1 MKCNAIVV
9 RKIGGPEVLEFTEQ
23 NVPEPGPG
31 QALVRHRAIG
41 LNFIEI
47 YFRSGV
53 YPSPGMPF
61 TPGAEAAGIVEAIGP
76 GVSEVAVGDRVAYA
90 TGPFGSYAEA
100 RVIPASLLV
109 KLPDNLDEATAAA
122 SMLKGLTAQYLIFST
137 YAVKSGDTILVHAAA
152 GGVGLILCQWA
163 KHLGAKVIGTAGS
176 AEKLRLAAA
185 NGCDYP
191 INYSTEDFAARVR
204 EITHGAMVPVVYDS
218 VGAATFMKSLD
229 CLRPLGLMVSFGQ
242 SSGMVPPFSINLL
255 SAKGSL
261 YLTRPTL
268 QTYAVTRGDLI
279 KRSDAL
285 FQALGSGIVRCE
297 IKQRFALR
305 DAAEAHRALASRETT
320 GSSVL
325 IP

>member
-9 RKIGGPEVLEFTEQ
+9 RKTGGPEVLEFTEQ
-23 NVPEPGPG
+23 SVPEPGPG
-31 QALVRHRAIG
+31 RALVRHRAIG
-41 LNFIEI
+41 LNFVEI

-53 YPSPGMPF
+53 YPAPAMPF
-61 TPGAEAAGIVEAIGP
+61 TPGTEAAGIVEAIGP

-100 RVIPASLLV
+100 RVIPANLLV

-122 SMLKGLTAQYLIFST
+122 AMLKGLTAQYLLFST
-137 YAVKSGDTILVHAAA
+137 YTVKRGDTILVHAAA

-163 KHLGAKVIGTAGS
+163 KHLGAKVIGTVGS
-176 AEKLRLAAA
+176 AEKARIAAA

-191 INYSTEDFAARVR
+191 INYSAEDFVARVR
-204 EITHGAMVPVVYDS
+204 EITAGAMVPVVYDS
-218 VGAATFMKSLD
+218 VGEATFMKSLD
-229 CLRPLGLMVSFGQ
+229 CLRPFGLMVSFGQ
-242 SSGMVPPFSINLL
+242 ASGMVPPFSINLL

-268 QTYAVTRGDLI
+268 QTYAATRPDLVR
-279 KRSDAL
+279 RSDAL

-305 DAAEAHRALASRETT
+305 DAAEAHRALAARETT